1 MPTYI
6 TTEENA
12 KNQEQTKTAHFAQ
25 NFAVLNL
32 KKGSEMK
39 KSGMEK
45 LIPVQEIQ
53 VDPCGNGWG
62 KKALR
67 HSCTFT
73 FSRIL
78 IQITLILN

>member
-12 KNQEQTKTAHFAQ
+12 KNQEQTKTARFAQ
-25 NFAVLNL
+25 NFVVLNL

-67 HSCTFT
+67 QTVAHLDFRE
-73 FSRIL
+73 F
-78 IQITLILN
+78 

>member
-12 KNQEQTKTAHFAQ
+12 KNQKQTKIVHFAQ
-25 NFAVLNL
+25 NFVVLKM

-62 KKALR
+62 K
-67 HSCTFT
+67 
-73 FSRIL
+73 
-78 IQITLILN
+78 LILRQ

>member
-6 TTEENA
+6 TTEENE
-12 KNQEQTKTAHFAQ
+12 KNQKQTKIAHFAQ
-25 NFAVLNL
+25 NFAKLNQ

-53 VDPCGNGWG
+53 VDPCGNGWE
-62 KKALR
+62 KKVLR
-67 HSCTFT
+67 QTVAHLQFRE
-73 FSRIL
+73 F
-78 IQITLILN
+78 